1 MMELRS
7 ADQLLKLMQGYQIPC
22 VLAAAA
28 DLDLFQLLA
37 AEPRSARATAEH
49 LGADP
54 AATMVLLD
62 ALTAIGVLVKSQD
75 QYSLAPAVAPFLL
88 DDAPQSV
95 SAMLRHQANCLRHWA
110 RLPWIVQAGESV
122 DDGHSIRGSEADQQS
137 FIEAMHVVSK
147 TAAEPLITAV
157 RPESFECVLDIG
169 GGSGTWTAAWCQAE
183 PAARALLF
191 DLPDVIP
198 MARKRLETLGIAQR
212 VALISGDYHCDPL
225 PRGADLVWLSAII
238 HQNSPEQN
246 RSLYQ
251 RIAAA
256 LEPGGR
262 LLIRDIVMEPSRTE
276 PLAGALF
283 AVNMLV
289 NTEGGNCY
297 TLSEIRDDLEAAG
310 FVQVAWIH
318 RDEGMNSVVSAI
330 RG

>member
-7 ADQLLKLMQGYQIPC
+7 AEQLLEGMRGFQIPC

-37 AEPRSARATAEH
+37 ATPRSARATAEQ
-49 LGADP
+49 LGADVK
-54 AATMVLLD
+54 AVTVLLD
-62 ALTAIGVLVKSQD
+62 ALAAIGVLVKSQD
-75 QYSLAPAVAPFLL
+75 HYALAPAVAPFLL
-88 DDAPQSV
+88 DDSPESV
-95 SAMLRHQANCLRHWA
+95 AAMLRHQANCLRHWA
-110 RLPWIVQAGESV
+110 RLPWIVQTGESNEGG
-122 DDGHSIRGSEADQQS
+122 DSIRGAQADQQS

-147 TAAEPLITAV
+147 TVAQPLIDEINPG
-157 RPESFECVLDIG
+157 RFQCVLDIG
-169 GGSGTWTAAWCQAE
+169 GASGTWTAAWCRAE
-183 PAARALLF
+183 PTAQAILF
-191 DLPDVIP
+191 DLPAVIP
-198 MARKRLETLGIAQR
+198 LAQQRLEEIGISHR
-212 VALISGDYHCDPL
+212 VVLVPGDYHSDPL

-246 RSLYQ
+246 RALYH
-251 RIAAA
+251 RIATA

-276 PLAGALF
+276 PLTGALF

-289 NTEGGNCY
+289 HTEGGNCY

-310 FVQVAWIH
+310 FTQVTCIRH
-318 RDEGMNSVVSAI
+318 DEGMNSVVSAR